1 MLKAGVLGATDIV
14 SQIFIQLLNG
24 HPWLEVSVVAAS
36 EKSAGTKYSKAANWT
51 LPTSIRENVA
61 DLQVVEMKTE
71 KVKNV
76 GLAFS
81 ALPAEVAGKVEENFA
96 KAGHLVVGNVASHRM
111 DSDVLLI
118 NAEYLKT
125 KKYV

>member
-1 MLKAGVLGATDIV
+1 MLNAGVSGVTDNV

-36 EKSAGTKYSKAANWT
+36 EKSAETKYSKAANWT

-61 DLQVVEMKTE
+61 DLQVVKMKTE

-76 GLAFS
+76 GLVFS
-81 ALPAEVAGKVEENFA
+81 ASPAEVAGKVEENFA
-96 KAGHLVVGNVASHRM
+96 KAGHFVVGNMASHRM
-111 DSDVLLI
+111 DSDVSLI
-118 NAEYLKT
+118 NADYLKT
-125 KKYV
+125 KKHG